1 MPGRFYEF
9 TINHVMHLDRPD
21 ETYRLTLENLQ
32 RDARTARTRPTD
44 PQQKRRPLRAD
55 HRRDVR
61 LPRQLAERVR
71 TCGALNT
78 DRVAAVYGVD
88 PTQVKYFDADVAMAI
103 KITIPRPTPSGSL
116 SDTDIFG
123 GQVRGPLVRLEI
135 P

>member
-1 MPGRFYEF
+1 MPELHELARLIRSKNAGPFEL
-9 TINHVMHLDRPD
+9 TIDVMFDS
-21 ETYRLTLENLQ
+21 
-32 RDARTARTRPTD
+32 
-44 PQQKRRPLRAD
+44 RANF
-55 HRRDVR
+55 
-61 LPRQLAERVR
+61 ERVR

-123 GQVRGPLVRLEI
+123 GQFHSPLVRLEI